1 MFYLG
6 QMTQTYGPTHP
17 VQFVTFRV
25 KKVNFS
31 PKIMVIYVIQTVTY
45 YFGGLLL

>member
-1 MFYLG
+1 
-6 QMTQTYGPTHP
+6 MTQTYGPTHP
-17 VQFVTFRV
+17 VQFDRFVTFRV